1 MEEVKTKLLNYVN
14 PETKKQISK
23 SSAEKVYL
31 IKYKI
36 LRKNLDP
43 DAENPEFLL
52 DFDKT
57 MKFVN
62 EKYQNIQTRKS
73 VFTSILAVLNSHGL
87 DSKKYKDEQTK
98 LLIDIEKNVD
108 KHKKTEK
115 QNENWTTL
123 ANLRSVIP
131 YYEKLIND
139 PKLESQEQQYELLK
153 KWIVAFLYVGDDDN
167 PPFRLNYSVDI
178 IEKKDYDYDSTNNYL
193 VLNKGV
199 PEIFSW
205 GEHKNSNKKGTLRV
219 RIGKKLKEALKTWLQ
234 HNKSSK
240 YLLLNDIGGKMSS
253 TSLGIFISKVFEPTG
268 KHITLNLIR
277 HIYITSTFDVD
288 YETSRKKTKIARAMG
303 HNVAT
308 QENYHLT

>member
-153 KWIVAFLYVGDDDN
+153 KWIVAQLYVGDDDN
-167 PPFRLNYSVDI
+167 PPFR
-178 IEKKDYDYDSTNNYL
+178 
-193 VLNKGV
+193 
-199 PEIFSW
+199 
-205 GEHKNSNKKGTLRV
+205 
-219 RIGKKLKEALKTWLQ
+219 
-234 HNKSSK
+234 
-240 YLLLNDIGGKMSS
+240 
-253 TSLGIFISKVFEPTG
+253 
-268 KHITLNLIR
+268 
-277 HIYITSTFDVD
+277 FD
-288 YETSRKKTKIARAMG
+288 K
-303 HNVAT
+303 
-308 QENYHLT
+308 